1 MLLIQDSLPK
11 VRDSLEEAGSSVKI
25 LPVKCNGTEGGISFG
40 IHITNAEYLEPPTCN
55 VGEGGD
61 IMLPKSLRYWL
72 FETLS
77 LRTMRYVHAIPRRK
91 ATGLVAQVYDMIEDD
106 FFINGSLT
114 SRSKVPELMAG
125 IWTAGRESVLVDDH
139 LDRTTKEAMNAV
151 LSQVNDCPYC
161 GDMLISLV
169 HAGGKHE
176 AASFILAE
184 SEAHIT
190 DTTLRKRL
198 AWVRAIATPG
208 TKMHPPAPFTTEEL
222 PEAIAAL
229 MVMSDL
235 NRFSHVVMDGSP
247 VNSPLR
253 LRGIKAAALQ
263 LFGGELRSNHVKPL
277 TPGRALSLLPTA
289 SLPMDMQWAIPNP
302 RIADAL
308 ARWAAVVERETAG
321 VVSPAVRELV
331 TRNLQGWKGDLM
343 PLSRSWVNSEV
354 SVLAG
359 QNRAIARL
367 ALVLAKAPYQV
378 DERLVEDVFSE
389 DRSEERFIRVLAWAS
404 FSGARKF
411 AQRIAEAES
420 CALTECRV

>member
-1 MLLIQDSLPK
+1 
-11 VRDSLEEAGSSVKI
+11 
-25 LPVKCNGTEGGISFG
+25 
-40 IHITNAEYLEPPTCN
+40 
-55 VGEGGD
+55 
-61 IMLPKSLRYWL
+61 MLPKSFRYWL

-77 LRTMRYVHAIPRRK
+77 LKTMRYVHAIPRRK
-91 ATGLVAQVYDMIEDD
+91 ATGLVAQVYGMIEED

-114 SRSKVPELMAG
+114 SRSKVAALMAG

-151 LSQVNDCPYC
+151 LSQINDCPYC

-176 AASFILAE
+176 VASYIFAE

-198 AWVRAIATPG
+198 AWVKSIATSG
-208 TKMHPPAPFTTEEL
+208 TKTHPTTPFTAEEM

-247 VNSPLR
+247 VSAPLG
-253 LRGIKAAALQ
+253 LQGVKAAALR
-263 LFGGELRSNHVKPL
+263 LFGGELRSSHVEPL
-277 TPGRALSLLPTA
+277 TPGRALSLLPPA
-289 SLPMDMQWAIPNP
+289 SLPTDMQWATPNP

-308 ARWAAVVERETAG
+308 ARWAAVVERETSG
-321 VVSPAVRELV
+321 VVSLAVRELV
-331 TRNLQGWKGDLM
+331 ARNLQDWKGDLM
-343 PLSRSWVNSEV
+343 PISRSWVDSD
-354 SVLAG
+354 VLVLTG
-359 QNRAIARL
+359 QDRAIARL

-378 DERLVEDVFSE
+378 DERLVEDVLSE
-389 DRSEERFIRVLAWAS
+389 DRGEERFIRVLAWAS
-404 FSGARKF
+404 FSSARRF
-411 AQRIAEAES
+411 AQRIAEAAGCS
-420 CALTECRV
+420 HL